1 MHNKISVCFSGRF
14 HFIDVIKNINVSKI
28 DRLISD
34 YPFYYLKKLN
44 LSSEYQKHY
53 KFLKCGFYGHFFRQ
67 TSKVFPFMSNKFL
80 RKYTNIFSKSLHNFI
95 IKNKLKSK
103 IIVNSTFAKDIF
115 EVYENEK
122 ILDHGSLHLNFEKK
136 ISEQLADK
144 YDLKKIEDAV
154 DDEIIY
160 RENIEMNLADK
171 IVVLSKLAKQSLQ
184 ENGIDE
190 KKILVIRP
198 SISEQFFPIKTSP
211 KKEKIFKVGIVGS
224 MRLKKGLFRVIDL
237 AEKLQIYKNIEF
249 HFVGSFFLEE
259 QTRKI
264 FNEKIKNLKN
274 CFFYGYKTTEDV
286 NTFMNSCK
294 IILNLS
300 YCDGYGLVV
309 NQSMQCGIPV
319 ICTNT
324 TGSSEIISN
333 NSNSFVINSMND
345 EKIIEQASE
354 ILIKNYEDD
363 NYYNE
368 IKSNLLKS
376 NLKFN
381 DYQLLNQI

>member
-1 MHNKISVCFSGRF
+1 MYNKISVCFSGRF

-34 YPFYYLKKLN
+34 YPFYYLKKLE
-44 LSSEYQKHY
+44 LSQEYEKHY

-67 TSKVFPFMSNKFL
+67 TSKVFPITSNKFL
-80 RKYTNIFSKSLHNFI
+80 KKYTNIFSKSLSNFI

-136 ISEQLADK
+136 ISEYLANK
-144 YDLKKIEDAV
+144 YNLKKIEDTV

-160 RENIEMNLADK
+160 RENVEMNLADK
-171 IVVLSKLAKQSLQ
+171 IVVLSKLAKKSLQ
-184 ENGIDE
+184 ENGIDG
-190 KKILVIRP
+190 KKILIIRP
-198 SISEQFFPIKTSP
+198 SISEKFYPLKVTS

-224 MRLKKGLFRVIDL
+224 MRIKKGLFRVIDI
-237 AEKLQIYKNIEF
+237 AAKLQNHKNIEF
-249 HFVGSFFLEE
+249 HFVGNFFLEE
-259 QTRKI
+259 QSRKI
-264 FNEKIKNLKN
+264 FHKKVNALKN
-274 CFFYGYKTTEDV
+274 CFFHGYKTAEEV
-286 NTFMNSCK
+286 NIFMNSCK
-294 IILNLS
+294 MILNLS

-309 NQSMQCGIPV
+309 NQSMQCGTPV

-333 NSNSFVINSMND
+333 NFNGFVLNSMND
-345 EKIIEQASE
+345 EKIVEQASK
-354 ILIKNYEDD
+354 ILIKNFEDD

-376 NLKFN
+376 NFKFN
-381 DYQLLNQI
+381 DYKLLNHI